1 LALLFREHSVKTRAA
16 EAGKRDKPASQ
27 AVPLEQ
33 GQVHSLLSLASQGEE
48 VREEI
53 KTKSWTG
60 TRGSSCHREGVA
72 LAVAGGRGKPPLRPT
87 STTGSLVSA
96 TYSTWEAIFLT
107 VAVVVMATIKASTI
121 TTGASIMTMGG
132 SITTMEDSTITM
144 EDFTTTTTMVDFT
157 ITTMEASVRV
167 SRVIT
172 DANASTASHSATGMA
187 MSTAL
192 ASGEIAVGEHGATP
206 QGGTTG
212 PARI

>member
-1 LALLFREHSVKTRAA
+1 
-16 EAGKRDKPASQ
+16 
-27 AVPLEQ
+27 
-33 GQVHSLLSLASQGEE
+33 
-48 VREEI
+48 
-53 KTKSWTG
+53 
-60 TRGSSCHREGVA
+60 
-72 LAVAGGRGKPPLRPT
+72 
-87 STTGSLVSA
+87 
-96 TYSTWEAIFLT
+96 
-107 VAVVVMATIKASTI
+107 MAIKASTI

-187 MSTAL
+187 MSTVL
-192 ASGEIAVGEHGATP
+192 ASGEIAVGERGATP

-212 PARI
+212 PAKI

>member
-1 LALLFREHSVKTRAA
+1 VLLYLALLFREHSVKTPAA
-16 EAGKRDKPASQ
+16 EAGKRDKRASQ

-33 GQVHSLLSLASQGEE
+33 GQVHSLLSLASQEGEFK
-48 VREEI
+48 EEI
-53 KTKSWTG
+53 KTKNWTG
-60 TRGSSCHREGVA
+60 TKGSFCPQGEVA
-72 LAVAGGRGKPPLRPT
+72 LAVEGGRGKPLLRLT

-121 TTGASIMTMGG
+121 TTGG
-132 SITTMEDSTITM
+132 STTIMEDSITTM

-157 ITTMEASVRV
+157 IMEASVRV

>member
-1 LALLFREHSVKTRAA
+1 VLLCLVLLFREHSVKTPAA

-33 GQVHSLLSLASQGEE
+33 GQVHSLLSLASQEK
-48 VREEI
+48 EI

-60 TRGSSCHREGVA
+60 TKGSSCHQVEVA
-72 LAVAGGRGKPPLRPT
+72 LAVAGGRGRPLLRQT
-87 STTGSLVSA
+87 STTGSLVWA
-96 TYSTWEAIFLT
+96 TYSTWEAIFHT
-107 VAVVVMATIKASTI
+107 VAVVVMAAIKASTTI
-121 TTGASIMTMGG
+121 TTGG
-132 SITTMEDSTITM
+132 STTTM
-144 EDFTTTTTMVDFT
+144 EDFTTTTTTTEDFT

>member
-1 LALLFREHSVKTRAA
+1 MLLCLALLFREPSVKTRAA
-16 EAGKRDKPASQ
+16 EAGKRDKRASQ

-33 GQVHSLLSLASQGEE
+33 GQVHSLLSLASQEE
-48 VREEI
+48 EEETKEEI

-60 TRGSSCHREGVA
+60 TKGSSCRRGEVA
-72 LAVAGGRGKPPLRPT
+72 LAVEGGRGKPLLRLT
-87 STTGSLVSA
+87 STTGSLVWA

-107 VAVVVMATIKASTI
+107 VAVVAMATIKASTI
-121 TTGASIMTMGG
+121 TTGG
-132 SITTMEDSTITM
+132 STTTMEDSITTM
-144 EDFTTTTTMVDFT
+144 EDFTTTTTMVDST

-167 SRVIT
+167 TRVIT
-172 DANASTASHSATGMA
+172 DANASTASHSAIGMV

>member
-1 LALLFREHSVKTRAA
+1 MGTKGSFC
-16 EAGKRDKPASQ
+16 P
-27 AVPLEQ
+27 
-33 GQVHSLLSLASQGEE
+33 QGE
-48 VREEI
+48 
-53 KTKSWTG
+53 
-60 TRGSSCHREGVA
+60 VA
-72 LAVAGGRGKPPLRPT
+72 LAVEGGRGKPLLRLT

-107 VAVVVMATIKASTI
+107 VAVVAMATIKASTI
-121 TTGASIMTMGG
+121 TMG
-132 SITTMEDSTITM
+132 
-144 EDFTTTTTMVDFT
+144 DFT

-172 DANASTASHSATGMA
+172 DANASTASHSVTCMV

-212 PARI
+212 PATI

>member
-1 LALLFREHSVKTRAA
+1 M
-16 EAGKRDKPASQ
+16 G
-27 AVPLEQ
+27 PL
-33 GQVHSLLSLASQGEE
+33 
-48 VREEI
+48 
-53 KTKSWTG
+53 
-60 TRGSSCHREGVA
+60 
-72 LAVAGGRGKPPLRPT
+72 LRPT
-87 STTGSLVSA
+87 STTGSLVWA

-121 TTGASIMTMGG
+121 TTEG
-132 SITTMEDSTITM
+132 STTIMEDSI
-144 EDFTTTTTMVDFT
+144 TTTTMVDFT

-187 MSTAL
+187 MSTVL
-192 ASGEIAVGEHGATP
+192 ANGEIAVGEHGATP